1 MAQKQAEVM
10 RLLNLTKHQQSDV
23 DKINLYIKDSFQSKF
38 QLLIN
43 AREKVGIKELKNQE
57 SFIDYS

>member
-1 MAQKQAEVM
+1 MAQEQEEVM
-10 RLLNLTKHQQSDV
+10 RLLNLTKHQQSNV

-43 AREKVGIKELKNQE
+43 VKETVGIKELKK
-57 SFIDYS
+57 SRIIH